1 MWKPPRPSRLSDWFS
16 SALAVL
22 ALLIFVGGGASWYQQ
37 LQVQTAQDEL
47 RTSRL
52 LSCLDAAQLTV
63 DPTTAITAC
72 RKKYAD
78 RVPALLR
85 NNPYAF
91 VPHRTTASEMPVL
104 DAMGAAHAPTW
115 RSTLSPSAAADAAT
129 EPGVGPSEGVSDQ
142 PSAGGNSAAAQAAH
156 PPVGNGRTE
165 NPPSAKNT
173 HAADPPTVG
182 QGEHVNAKPAAK
194 PTHPAPP
201 AADPKGNP
209 PLRNAK

>member
-37 LQVQTAQDEL
+37 LQAQTAQDEL

-78 RVPALLR
+78 RVPALRR

-91 VPHRTTASEMPVL
+91 VPHRTTASAMPL

-115 RSTLSPSAAADAAT
+115 RPTLSPSAAADAAT
-129 EPGVGPSEGVSDQ
+129 EPGAGPSEGVPDQ
-142 PSAGGNSAAAQAAH
+142 PSAGGNKAAAQAAH
-156 PPVGNGRTE
+156 PPSGNGKTE
-165 NPPSAKNT
+165 KTASAKNT
-173 HAADPPTVG
+173 HAAHPQKVG
-182 QGEHVNAKPAAK
+182 QREHVKGKPAAK

-201 AADPKGNP
+201 AAGPKENP
-209 PLRNAK
+209 PPRNAK

>member
-37 LQVQTAQDEL
+37 LQAQTAQDEL

-91 VPHRTTASEMPVL
+91 VPHRTTASATPL
-104 DAMGAAHAPTW
+104 DAMGAAHTPGW
-115 RSTLSPSAAADAAT
+115 RPTLSPSPAADAAIQPD
-129 EPGVGPSEGVSDQ
+129 PGPGEGASEES
-142 PSAGGNSAAAQAAH
+142 SAGGNKAAAQAAH
-156 PPVGNGRTE
+156 PPVAKGKAE
-165 NPPSAKNT
+165 KPLSAKNT
-173 HAADPPTVG
+173 HAADPQKVG
-182 QGEHVNAKPAAK
+182 QREHVKGKPAAK

-209 PLRNAK
+209 PPRNAQ

>member
-1 MWKPPRPSRLSDWFS
+1 
-16 SALAVL
+16 VL

-37 LQVQTAQDEL
+37 LQAQTAQDEL

-91 VPHRTTASEMPVL
+91 VPHRATASARPLE
-104 DAMGAAHAPTW
+104 AMGAAHEPTW
-115 RSTLSPSAAADAAT
+115 RPTLSPSSDADADAAT
-129 EPGVGPSEGVSDQ
+129 EPGAGPSQDVSDQ
-142 PSAGGNSAAAQAAH
+142 PSAGGNKAAAQAAH
-156 PPVGNGRTE
+156 PPVAKGKTE
-165 NPPSAKNT
+165 KTPGAKNT
-173 HAADPPTVG
+173 HAADPPKVG
-182 QGEHVNAKPAAK
+182 RREHVKGKPAAK
-194 PTHPAPP
+194 LPHPAPP

-209 PLRNAK
+209 PPRNAQ